1 VTRRLTDQQQAYAS
15 EAMDVVQPAIR
26 AFLKRNPG
34 LRHIASR
41 VDVESV
47 AMQAVCVAALTYTPT
62 KSKVTTYFS
71 TAIRHAVAREIYKQQ
86 KRDQRFAL
94 QGEPAEPKP
103 DLRQEKYKQFAIKA
117 LKMLPE
123 PQRTLLEDR
132 LIEEVTLGQL
142 GSEHGLDPRTIAKR
156 VAEAVEQ
163 LRRAASDLP

>member
-1 VTRRLTDQQQAYAS
+1 
-15 EAMDVVQPAIR
+15 MVQPAIR
-26 AFLKRNPG
+26 AFLKQNPG

-47 AMQAVCVAALTYTPT
+47 AMQAVCVAALTYVPT

-71 TAIRHAVAREIYKQQ
+71 TAIRHAIAREIYKQE
-86 KRDQRFAL
+86 KRDKRFAL
-94 QGEPAEPKP
+94 RPAPTDPDP
-103 DLRQEKYKQFAIKA
+103 DLRQEKNKQFAIKA

-132 LIEEVTLGQL
+132 LIEEVTLGRL
-142 GSEHGLDPRTIAKR
+142 GLEHGLDPRTIAKR

>member
-1 VTRRLTDQQQAYAS
+1 MTRRLTSQQQAFAA

-26 AFLKRNPG
+26 AFLKRHPG

-41 VDVESV
+41 VDIESV
-47 AMQAVCVAALTYTPT
+47 AMQAVCVAALTYKPK

-71 TAIRHAVAREIYKQQ
+71 TAIRHAIARAIFKQQ
-86 KRDQRFAL
+86 KLDRRCAL
-94 QGEPAEPKP
+94 HAAPVEPTP
-103 DLRQEKYKQFAIKA
+103 DLNADRQIQFAIKA

-142 GSEHGLDPRTIAKR
+142 GQEHGLDPRTIAKR